1 MAVARERLLEA
12 LRSVEDPELH
22 RDIVALGM
30 VKDLR
35 VDAKGNVH
43 TTINLTTPA
52 CPLKQHIR
60 EEVEKALLAIE
71 GVHAVDVSL
80 TAEVKAARLN
90 PNDGKTAIPGVKN
103 VLAVGSGKGG
113 VGKSTVSVN
122 LAIALARQGA
132 RVGLLDAD
140 FYGPNAPILLGLEGE
155 RPKGTPDGKIRPLEA
170 YGISVMSVGFL
181 VSEDTPLVW
190 RGPMLH
196 GLMKQFLEDVAWGE
210 LDYLVVDL
218 PPGTGDVQLT
228 LAQSSPLMG
237 ALIVVTPQK
246 MAIGDAKKA
255 IAMFQKV
262 NVPILGVVENMSGF
276 VCPKCH
282 EISYIFSGGGGQ
294 RLAEQFQVPFLGQI
308 PLDQRLGQASD
319 IGRPLVATEPLEEAK
334 GVVTVFNELALRL
347 AGRVSVVNAEGIV

>member
-30 VKDLR
+30 VKDLK

-71 GVHAVDVSL
+71 GVHGVDVSL

-90 PNDGKTAIPGVKN
+90 PNDGKAAIPGVKN

-155 RPKGTPDGKIRPLEA
+155 RPKGTPDGKIYPWRLTGSA
-170 YGISVMSVGFL
+170 LCLLGSSWRR
-181 VSEDTPLVW
+181 TPRW
-190 RGPMLH
+190 
-196 GLMKQFLEDVAWGE
+196 F
-210 LDYLVVDL
+210 
-218 PPGTGDVQLT
+218 
-228 LAQSSPLMG
+228 
-237 ALIVVTPQK
+237 
-246 MAIGDAKKA
+246 
-255 IAMFQKV
+255 
-262 NVPILGVVENMSGF
+262 
-276 VCPKCH
+276 
-282 EISYIFSGGGGQ
+282 GGG
-294 RLAEQFQVPFLGQI
+294 RCYTDL
-308 PLDQRLGQASD
+308 
-319 IGRPLVATEPLEEAK
+319 
-334 GVVTVFNELALRL
+334 
-347 AGRVSVVNAEGIV
+347 